1 MFHPITIPF
10 ECVMLFNRVYLKK
23 GVTAEDVELEL
34 GEMCNVVKNNYR
46 DDGGFIAG
54 QVFEFTGF
62 ASAEGSINNPGND
75 EKHVAILTY
84 WRSFDQHETSHADKL
99 FKEKFSA
106 LLESVDGLGQCV
118 IALGETQSNEMTT
131 FSALTPAE

>member
-10 ECVMLFNRVYLKK
+10 DCVMLFNRVRLKE

-34 GEMCNVVKNNYR
+34 GEMCNVVKNTYR
-46 DDGGFIAG
+46 DEGGFVAG
-54 QVFEFTGF
+54 QVLEFTGF
-62 ASAEGSINNPGND
+62 ASREGSINNPEQQ

-84 WRSFDQHETSHADKL
+84 WRSFDQHEKSHADKL

-106 LLESVDGLGQCV
+106 LLEYADEADELGYRLLWQ
-118 IALGETQSNEMTT
+118 GEPED
-131 FSALTPAE
+131 F

>member
-10 ECVMLFNRVYLKK
+10 DCVMLFNRVHLKE

-46 DDGGFIAG
+46 DEGGFVAG
-54 QVFEFTGF
+54 QVLEFTGF
-62 ASAEGSINNPGND
+62 ASSEGSINNPEQQD
-75 EKHVAILTY
+75 KHVAILTY
-84 WRSFDQHETSHADKL
+84 WRSFDQHERSHADKL

-106 LLESVDGLGQCV
+106 LLEFVDEADELGYRLLWQ
-118 IALGETQSNEMTT
+118 GEPED
-131 FSALTPAE
+131 L

>member
-10 ECVMLFNRVYLKK
+10 DCVMLFNRVHLKE

-34 GEMCNVVKNNYR
+34 GEMCNVVKNNYG
-46 DDGGFIAG
+46 DDEGGFIAG

-62 ASAEGSINNPGND
+62 ASAEGSINNPGKD

-84 WRSFDQHETSHADKL
+84 WKSFENHESSHADTM

-106 LLESVDGLGQCV
+106 LLEHVDEADELGYRILWQ
-118 IALGETQSNEMTT
+118 GEPEN
-131 FSALTPAE
+131 L

>member
-10 ECVMLFNRVYLKK
+10 DSVMLFNRVRLKE

-34 GEMCNVVKNNYR
+34 GEMCNVVKNTYR
-46 DDGGFIAG
+46 DEGGFIAG
-54 QVFEFTGF
+54 QVLEFTGF
-62 ASAEGSINNPGND
+62 ASEEGSINSPEQQ

-84 WRSFDQHETSHADKL
+84 WKSFDQHERSHADTL

-106 LLESVDGLGQCV
+106 LLEHAESADELGYRLLWQ
-118 IALGETQSNEMTT
+118 GEPDD
-131 FSALTPAE
+131 F

>member
-10 ECVMLFNRVYLKK
+10 DCVMLFNRVYLKE

-34 GEMCNVVKNNYR
+34 GEMCNVVKNTYR
-46 DDGGFIAG
+46 DEGGFIAG

-62 ASAEGSINNPGND
+62 ASEEGSINHPANQ

-84 WRSFDQHETSHADKL
+84 WKSFDQHETSHADKL
-99 FKEKFSA
+99 FKEKFNA
-106 LLESVDGLGQCV
+106 LLEYVDDADELGYRLLWQ
-118 IALGETQSNEMTT
+118 GEPEDM
-131 FSALTPAE
+131 

>member
-10 ECVMLFNRVYLKK
+10 DCVMLFNRVHLKE
-23 GVTAEDVELEL
+23 GVTAEDIELEL

-46 DDGGFIAG
+46 DEGGFVAG

-62 ASAEGSINNPGND
+62 ASKEGSLNNPD
-75 EKHVAILTY
+75 KHQKHVAILTY
-84 WRSFDQHETSHADKL
+84 WRTFDQHEKSHADNL

-106 LLESVDGLGQCV
+106 LLEYAEDADELGYKLLWQ
-118 IALGETQSNEMTT
+118 GEPEDM
-131 FSALTPAE
+131 

>member
-10 ECVMLFNRVYLKK
+10 DCVMLFNRVYLKD

-34 GEMCNVVKNNYR
+34 GEMCNVVKNNYH
-46 DDGGFIAG
+46 DEGGFIAG

-62 ASAEGSINNPGND
+62 ASAEGSLNNPEKD
-75 EKHVAILTY
+75 QKHVAIVTY
-84 WRSFDQHETSHADKL
+84 WKSFEQHEKSHADKL

-106 LLESVDGLGQCV
+106 LLEHVDEADELGYKLMWQ
-118 IALGETQSNEMTT
+118 GEPED
-131 FSALTPAE
+131 L

>member
-10 ECVMLFNRVYLKK
+10 DCVMLFNRVYLKE

-34 GEMCNVVKNNYR
+34 GEMCNVVKNTYR
-46 DDGGFIAG
+46 DEGGFIAG

-62 ASAEGSINNPGND
+62 ASKEGSINNPANQ

-84 WRSFDQHETSHADKL
+84 WKSFDQHETSHADQM
-99 FKEKFSA
+99 FKEKFNA
-106 LLESVDGLGQCV
+106 LLEYVDDADELGYRLLWQ
-118 IALGETQSNEMTT
+118 GEPENM
-131 FSALTPAE
+131 

>member
-10 ECVMLFNRVYLKK
+10 DCVMLFNRVHLKE

-34 GEMCNVVKNNYR
+34 GEMCNAVKNNYR
-46 DDGGFIAG
+46 DEGGFVAG

-62 ASAEGSINNPGND
+62 ASEEGSINTPGKH

-84 WRSFDQHETSHADKL
+84 WRSFDQHERSHADKL
-99 FKEKFSA
+99 FKEKFEA
-106 LLESVDGLGQCV
+106 LLEFVDEADELGYKLLWQ
-118 IALGETQSNEMTT
+118 GEPEDM
-131 FSALTPAE
+131 

>member
-10 ECVMLFNRVYLKK
+10 DCVMLFNRVHLKQ

-46 DDGGFIAG
+46 DDGGFVAG

-62 ASAEGSINNPGND
+62 ASEEGSINSPPKH

-84 WRSFDQHETSHADKL
+84 WKSFEQHETSHADKL
-99 FKEKFSA
+99 FKEKFGA
-106 LLESVDGLGQCV
+106 LLEYVDDADELGYRLLWQ
-118 IALGETQSNEMTT
+118 GEPE
-131 FSALTPAE
+131 

>member
-10 ECVMLFNRVYLKK
+10 DSVMLFNRVRLKE

-34 GEMCNVVKNNYR
+34 GEMCNVVKNTYR
-46 DDGGFIAG
+46 DEGGFIAG

-62 ASAEGSINNPGND
+62 ASEEGSINTPEKQ

-84 WRSFDQHETSHADKL
+84 WKSFDQHERSHADKL

-106 LLESVDGLGQCV
+106 LLEYAESADELGYRLLWQ
-118 IALGETQSNEMTT
+118 GE
-131 FSALTPAE
+131 PDDI